1 MKGVSDSLWTHF
13 KLPQAFSWVRKWTC
27 LPTYYVGMHCGLF
40 SGQGRG
46 FYWTEVF
53 MHWSDGAQT
62 MTVDTSI
69 PSGKAASG
77 VI

>member
-1 MKGVSDSLWTHF
+1 MFTNLLCKNAL
-13 KLPQAFSWVRKWTC
+13 C
-27 LPTYYVGMHCGLF
+27 LF

-62 MTVDTSI
+62 MTVDISI